1 MKVPSLWHAVS
12 FEGTEGSTTASP
24 SPPDP
29 HATSLEESNEGPLKA
44 VYGVVKDI
52 EDFQKEHLAYK
63 ASEGKQHPL
72 PKSFDTAWQ
81 AIWDRRDSLNKVK
94 DRLYQCRSYENALV
108 GPQPGN
114 MTDGQA
120 DQEAMQNSLA
130 SKVDDTLDATK
141 KLLGEVDKAQVLLGA
156 TEKTG
161 LADQVNRLLEHM
173 QLAMKPLDNMMLGS
187 GKTSG
192 EEGGGTENQGVDEG
206 ADKEDFANEEA
217 MPFSPVTSALV
228 CHALRVLLPGP
239 RSRRPQ
245 ECGIHAAAAAFL

>member
-1 MKVPSLWHAVS
+1 MKVPLWRAVS
-12 FEGTEGSTTASP
+12 FAGTEGSTASTP
-24 SPPDP
+24 PAPDP
-29 HATSLEESNEGPLKA
+29 HNTSLEESNDGPLKT
-44 VYGVVKDI
+44 VYGAVKDM

-72 PKSFDTAWQ
+72 PESFETAWKS
-81 AIWDRRDSLNKVK
+81 IWDRRDSLNKVK
-94 DRLYQCRSYENALV
+94 DRLYQCRAYEQALV

-120 DQEAMQNSLA
+120 DQEAMESSLA

-141 KLLGEVDKAQVLLGA
+141 KLLAEVDKAQVLLGA

-187 GKTSG
+187 GKGLGSNDT
-192 EEGGGTENQGVDEG
+192 QGVDEG
-206 ADKEDFANEEA
+206 GDKEDVMNEEA
-217 MPFSPVTSALV
+217 MPFTPVTSVLV
-228 CHALRVLLPGP
+228 CRSLRVLMPGP
-239 RSRRPQ
+239 HGYSRQQVYGVHP
-245 ECGIHAAAAAFL
+245 GASFL